1 MEQMNLEQ
9 IYFAQCEIELMV
21 YKLCDDQ
28 RRPGALQEY
37 TGYSKRTDI
46 PADHIAPLKNEL
58 LAELR
63 CREILGAEK
72 YANSRTLQG
81 KMALYERI
89 FARARRI
96 LRAEEWNEKM
106 SWREFRRRLAVEM
119 EKLPAEE
126 REKAELWALGAEQLD
141 ESGCR
146 WGRED
151 ETPAHIMG
159 APADQSKEEK

>member
-1 MEQMNLEQ
+1 MDQMNLEQ
-9 IYFAQCEIELMV
+9 IYFAQCEIELLV

-28 RRPGALQEY
+28 RRPEALKEY
-37 TGYSKRTDI
+37 TGYYKRTDI
-46 PADHIAPLKNEL
+46 PAERITPLKNEL

-89 FARARRI
+89 FTKARRI
-96 LRAEEWNEKM
+96 LTAEEWKEKM

-119 EKLPAEE
+119 KKLPEE
-126 REKAELWALGAEQLD
+126 AQEKAELWALGAEQLD

-151 ETPAHIMG
+151 ESPAHIMG
-159 APADQSKEEK
+159 VPAEH